1 MIQTEDWGLIEY
13 NDAWRRQQ
21 QYVREIQNGERNSTF
36 VLCEHPTVI
45 TIGRNGTVDNVTASD
60 VELLEHSVSVIP
72 INRGGDVTMHNPGQL
87 VGYPIFRLT
96 DFKEDLHW
104 FLREIEECI
113 IELLRFYN
121 IDGERVEGLTG
132 VWVNKKYKVC
142 AIGLNCSR
150 WVTSHGF
157 ALNVE
162 NDIKEFGYIVPC
174 GITDKEVTSI
184 SIECNQKIAIKE
196 VAEICTS
203 IFSKKFA

>member
-1 MIQTEDWGLIEY
+1 MITIEHWGLIEY
-13 NDAWRRQQ
+13 NAAWDMQK
-21 QYVREIQNGERNSTF
+21 QYVAEIQRGERNSTL

-45 TIGRNGTVDNVTASD
+45 TIGRNGTEDNVTASND
-60 VELLEHSVSVIP
+60 ELDKHEVSVIP
-72 INRGGDVTMHNPGQL
+72 INRGGDVTLHNPGQL

-113 IELLRFYN
+113 IELLQHYS
-121 IDGERVEGLTG
+121 ILGERVDGLTG
-132 VWVNKKYKVC
+132 VWIDKQRKVC

-162 NDIKEFGYIVPC
+162 NDISEFNFIVPC

-184 SIECNQKIAIKE
+184 SKECNQKIAIQE
-196 VAEICTS
+196 VAEICAQ
-203 IFSKKFA
+203 IFSKKFV